1 MQQNRRPEK
10 VRNELIRN
18 GQLQQFTMEAREQK
32 CIDML
37 LEKASVK
44 EVNQTD
50 SRDTKAQTKKK
61 AAPKKKTAKK
71 AETETA
77 EKKTETDE

>member
-37 LEKASVK
+37 LEKASIK
-44 EVNQTD
+44 EVKRAD
-50 SRDTKAQTKKK
+50 SKDTNAETKKK
-61 AAPKKKTAKK
+61 AAPKKKTSKK
-71 AETETA
+71 ADTEKT
-77 EKKTETDE
+77 EKKTDKDE